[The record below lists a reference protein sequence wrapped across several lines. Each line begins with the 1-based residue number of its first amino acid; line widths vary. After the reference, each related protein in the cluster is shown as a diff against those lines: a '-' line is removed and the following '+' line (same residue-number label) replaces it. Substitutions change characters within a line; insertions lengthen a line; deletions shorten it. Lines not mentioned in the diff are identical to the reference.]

1 MEKYWNQYAISLA
14 VSLVGCMS
22 YAVFAAIKSG
32 LHNLQEREIAIV
44 FLDFIAI
51 CSAVKIVYLAFDVT
65 ICRPESK
72 IDLTFLALGGLVIF
86 VISTKSIA
94 SRFK

>member
-14 VSLVGCMS
+14 VSLVGCIS
-22 YAVFAAIKSG
+22 YAVFAAIKNG
-32 LHNLQEREIAIV
+32 LQNLQERDIAIV
-44 FLDFIAI
+44 FLDFIAV

-72 IDLTFLALGGLVIF
+72 IDLAFLALGGLVIF